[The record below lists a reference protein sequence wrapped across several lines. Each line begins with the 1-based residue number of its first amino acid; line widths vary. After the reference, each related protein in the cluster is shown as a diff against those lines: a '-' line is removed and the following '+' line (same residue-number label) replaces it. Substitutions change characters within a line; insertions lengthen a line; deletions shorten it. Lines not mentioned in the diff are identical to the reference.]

1 MPTHKK
7 QNDPEAAGRR
17 TDKGEVDQLDSAGQ
31 GLPVEEDTYVSKS
44 EGISGQNVGRLTRP
58 R

>member
-1 MPTHKK
+1 MPAHKK
-7 QNDPEAAGRR
+7 QSDVEAAGRR
-17 TDKGEVDQLDSAGQ
+17 TDKGNIEQLDSAGQ

-58 R
+58 V